1 MNKLIKV
8 ALIGKTNAGKS
19 TLINNIVGEKI
30 SIINKKINT
39 TQESIIGIRNY
50 KNIQII
56 IYDTPGINFLK
67 VSKTFN
73 QNLKVNLWASIDEAD
88 ILIYMIDIL
97 RFNYKDILQDIKK
110 LSEVKK
116 PILILFNKIDLI
128 DNNEILPKIN
138 LLKNIE
144 NITSFLSVS
153 AKKNIGINEFL
164 KFISTKS
171 YSSNWIYENNEISN
185 KDDIYITNECT
196 RNAMLK
202 FLHKEIP
209 YNIKIKNTLFKYL
222 KNNDL
227 KIKQSIELD
236 NKRYKSIILGKN
248 GNTIKRIRECSQ
260 KDIKSI
266 INNNIHLYLQI
277 DTKNAK

>member
-1 MNKLIKV
+1 MNKLIKI
-8 ALIGKTNAGKS
+8 ALIGKTNSGKS
-19 TLINNIVGEKI
+19 TLINKIVGENI

-39 TQESIIGIRNY
+39 TQESLIGIKNY
-50 KNIQII
+50 KDIQII

-67 VSKTFN
+67 NSKTFN
-73 QNLKVNLWASIDEAD
+73 KSLSLNLWSSIDEAD
-88 ILIYMIDIL
+88 ILVYMIDIL
-97 RFNYKDILQDIKK
+97 RFNYKHITQDINK

-116 PILILFNKIDLI
+116 PILLLFNKIDLI
-128 DNNEILPKIN
+128 DKNEILPKID
-138 LLKNIE
+138 LLKDIVNIKY
-144 NITSFLSVS
+144 FLSVS
-153 AKKNIGINEFL
+153 AKKNIGVL
-164 KFISTKS
+164 KFLRFISSKS
-171 YSSNWIYENNEISN
+171 YKSKWIYQDNEISN

-196 RNAMLK
+196 RNAILR

-209 YNIKIKNTLFKYL
+209 YNVKIKNILFKYL

-236 NKRYKSIILGKN
+236 NKRYKPIILGKN
-248 GNTIKRIRECSQ
+248 GNTIKRIREYSQ

>member
-1 MNKLIKV
+1 MSKLIKI
-8 ALIGKTNAGKS
+8 ALIGKTNSGKS

-39 TQESIIGIRNY
+39 TQESLIGIRNY

-73 QNLKVNLWASIDEAD
+73 KNLKINLWSSIDEAD
-88 ILIYMIDIL
+88 ILIYMLDIL
-97 RFNYKDILQDIKK
+97 RFNYKNIIQDIKK

-116 PILILFNKIDLI
+116 PILLLFNKIDLV
-128 DNNEILPKIN
+128 DKNEILPKID
-138 LLKNIE
+138 LLKDIQ
-144 NITSFLSVS
+144 NITSFLSIS
-153 AKKNIGINEFL
+153 AKKNLGINKL
-164 KFISTKS
+164 IKFISLKS
-171 YSSNWIYENNEISN
+171 YNSKWIYQNNEISN

-196 RNAMLK
+196 RNAILK

-236 NKRYKSIILGKN
+236 NKRYKPIILGKN

>member
-1 MNKLIKV
+1 MNKVIKI
-8 ALIGKTNAGKS
+8 ALIGKTNSGKS

-39 TQESIIGIRNY
+39 TQESVIGIRNY

-153 AKKNIGINEFL
+153 AKNNVGINEFL

-266 INNNIHLYLQI
+266 INNNIHLYLQV

>member
-1 MNKLIKV
+1 MNKLIKI

-248 GNTIKRIRECSQ
+248 GNTIKRIREYSQ

-266 INNNIHLYLQI
+266 INNNIHLYLQV

>member
-1 MNKLIKV
+1 MNKLIKI
-8 ALIGKTNAGKS
+8 ALIGKTNSGKS
-19 TLINNIVGEKI
+19 TLINKIVGENI

-39 TQESIIGIRNY
+39 TQESLIGIKNY
-50 KNIQII
+50 KDIQII

-67 VSKTFN
+67 NSKTFN
-73 QNLKVNLWASIDEAD
+73 KSLSLNLWSSIDEAD
-88 ILIYMIDIL
+88 ILVYMIDIL
-97 RFNYKDILQDIKK
+97 RFNYKHITQDINK

-116 PILILFNKIDLI
+116 PILLLFNKIDLI
-128 DNNEILPKIN
+128 DKNEILPKID
-138 LLKNIE
+138 LLKDIINIKY
-144 NITSFLSVS
+144 FLSVS
-153 AKKNIGINEFL
+153 AKKNFGVHKFL
-164 KFISTKS
+164 KFISSKS
-171 YSSNWIYENNEISN
+171 YKSKWIYQNNEISN

-196 RNAMLK
+196 RNAILR

-209 YNIKIKNTLFKYL
+209 YNVKIKNILFKYL

-236 NKRYKSIILGKN
+236 NKRYKPIILGKN
-248 GNTIKRIRECSQ
+248 GNTIKRIREYSQ

>member
-1 MNKLIKV
+1 MNKLIKI

-266 INNNIHLYLQI
+266 INNNIHLYLQV